1 MANYPIGSLPWCK
14 EMYAD
19 TITELMSSNP
29 DPINMA
35 KGLVEAISE
44 DLEYYEKQAAA
55 LREFKV
61 QLQKALQ
68 DS

>member
-1 MANYPIGSLPWCK
+1 MANYPICSLPYCK

-19 TITELMSSNP
+19 AITELMGSNP

-35 KGLVEAISE
+35 KGLIEAINE

-68 DS
+68 DL

>member
-1 MANYPIGSLPWCK
+1 MPSHSMGSLPWCK

-19 TITELMSSNP
+19 TVTEIMSSNP
-29 DPINMA
+29 NSINMA
-35 KGLVEAISE
+35 KGLIEAINE
-44 DLEYYEKQAAA
+44 DLEYYEKQAAT

>member
-44 DLEYYEKQAAA
+44 DLEYYEKQAAT